1 MKIDLEIEEVQKS
14 KILLSAEDKIR
25 EEIRRRLRE
34 MMEEKE
40 KKKEE
45 GKSFKLSGTDAD
57 NRLDK
62 QVKGSV
68 ISEEDT

>member
-1 MKIDLEIEEVQKS
+1 
-14 KILLSAEDKIR
+14 
-25 EEIRRRLRE
+25 

-40 KKKEE
+40 KKKED

-62 QVKGSV
+62 RVKGSV
-68 ISEEDT
+68 KSEDT

>member
-1 MKIDLEIEEVQKS
+1 
-14 KILLSAEDKIR
+14 
-25 EEIRRRLRE
+25 
-34 MMEEKE
+34 MEEKE
-40 KKKEE
+40 KKKED

-68 ISEEDT
+68 KSEDT